1 MKKQALSL
9 AAVVFT
15 WTLILLACAGSLSP
29 INVDAEGV
37 ALKGY
42 DPVAYFTLGRPVKG
56 QKEHMFEWN
65 NAKWFFS
72 SSEHLAMFQEDPA
85 RYAPQYGGY

>member
-1 MKKQALSL
+1 MKKHALSL
-9 AAVVFT
+9 AAFVFT

-42 DPVAYFTLGRPVKG
+42 DPVAYFTLRHPVKG
-56 QKEHMFEWN
+56 QKERMFEWN

-72 SSEHLAMFQEDPA
+72 SSEHLAMFQKDPA